1 MGKFQ
6 ILSAKRVLSLHEM
19 LLELEKK
26 WTIKTRFRM
35 DESVADGLNR
45 TNRDLEL
52 FMANHHR
59 FRILIQTETGIST
72 RLIKDGTEEK
82 RYNLMLNN
90 YPMGNG

>member
-1 MGKFQ
+1 
-6 ILSAKRVLSLHEM
+6 
-19 LLELEKK
+19 
-26 WTIKTRFRM
+26 M

-52 FMANHHR
+52 FMANHRR
-59 FRILIQTETGIST
+59 FRILIQAETGIST